1 MQNVILLGAT
11 SNISKYLIPMLLK
24 ETDVHLTLFARNANK
39 RLTQFNNNS
48 RITLFDG
55 NWNELEDLNQ
65 AIAGQDIVYLATGHF
80 VEANQNVVQA
90 MKQNKV
96 SRLIVAGGLGIYDEV
111 AGKFGQ
117 WNARMMGNYTV
128 IKQAAAVIDNSGLD
142 YTFFRMTWLYNQDGN
157 YNYQIVPQGQPMKG
171 TQVTRQAVAK
181 LITDIVKQPTLYA
194 KQSIGVVEPNTEWD
208 KPSFY

>member
-55 NWNELEDLNQ
+55 NWNEPEDLNQ

>member
-55 NWNELEDLNQ
+55 NWNELKDLNQ

-80 VEANQNVVQA
+80 IEANQNVVQA

-157 YNYQIVPQGQPMKG
+157 YNYQVVPQGQPMKG

>member
-39 RLTQFNNNS
+39 RLTQFNDNS

-55 NWNELEDLNQ
+55 NWNEPEDLKQ

-117 WNARMMGNYTV
+117 WNARMMGDYTV
-128 IKQAAAVIDNSGLD
+128 IKQAAAIIDNSGLD

-157 YNYQIVPQGQPMKG
+157 YNYQVVPQGQPMKG

-208 KPSFY
+208 KPAFY

>member
-39 RLTQFNNNS
+39 RLTQLNNNS

-55 NWNELEDLNQ
+55 NWNEPEDLNQ

-96 SRLIVAGGLGIYDEV
+96 SRLIVAGGLGIYGEV

>member
-24 ETDVHLTLFARNANK
+24 ETNVHLTLFARNANK
-39 RLTQFNNNS
+39 RLAQFNDNS

-55 NWNELEDLNQ
+55 NWNELEDLKH

-90 MKQNKV
+90 MKQKKV

-117 WNARMMGNYTV
+117 WNARMMGDYTI
-128 IKQAAAVIDNSGLD
+128 IKQAAAVIDNSGLN

-157 YNYQIVPQGQPMKG
+157 YNYQVVPQGQPMKG

-181 LITDIVKQPTLYA
+181 LITDIVKQPTLYV

>member
-55 NWNELEDLNQ
+55 NWNELKDLNQ

-157 YNYQIVPQGQPMKG
+157 YNYQVVPQGQPMKG

>member
-55 NWNELEDLNQ
+55 NWNEPEDLNQ
-65 AIAGQDIVYLATGHF
+65 AIAGQDIVCLATGHF

>member
-39 RLTQFNNNS
+39 RLTQLNNNS

-55 NWNELEDLNQ
+55 NWNEPEDLNQ

-157 YNYQIVPQGQPMKG
+157 YNYQVVPQGQPMKG

>member
-39 RLTQFNNNS
+39 RLTQLNNNS

-55 NWNELEDLNQ
+55 NWNEPEDLNQ